1 MPIHKK
7 VSILFTLVEHLA
19 LGRALGSKDDGMKIK
34 MLKTIWDELYG
45 HMNWLKHHT
54 TWLRAIIGVVYFL
67 LFTILLS
74 SNIFVSTLQLEVG
87 EPSPQLITAPWSKE
101 IVDEKGYARDKEEA
115 AKAVQPVY
123 KPDEEYLALITK
135 DLGTA
140 FTSLREGSAL
150 DDDLISELKKTPF
163 FADLPEGV
171 LASLIESV
179 PAELNVAEKTG
190 RDIILTRARN
200 LETGARTSEEVESFR
215 EQTKLEIEQAEMKEE
230 AKAFFKGFVDKEVTQ
245 QTLIID
251 QSTTE
256 ALRTAAKA
264 LIKQEVLHYKANQKI
279 VGAGEIV
286 DETTYQV
293 LVAYGLINGNNTW
306 KSTFGIALIVLI
318 GMGVILTYLFQY
330 KRDIFRL
337 TNRLVLIGLI
347 MIFDLAIAR
356 GVIALNLGT
365 DFNSLSGMLIP
376 VSWATMTV
384 AILVGVDVAIMVS
397 VVLAV
402 FVAAL
407 VDPALSTSFGLHS
420 GLVALFGGV
429 VGVYSVSRLSQRS
442 DLARAG
448 IFVSAINV
456 LVISGIALTSDMRL
470 TVWVVGLILGIVN
483 GLASSFLTV
492 GALHWFES
500 GFHITSSVRLLELSD
515 PNRPLLKRLLLEASG
530 TYHHS
535 ILVGNLAEA
544 AAEVVGADATLVR
557 VGAMYHDIGKLKR
570 PYFFI
575 ENQFTQD
582 NPHDKIAPTLSS
594 LIITSHVKDGLEL
607 AKENKLPLQVQEI
620 IAQHHGDSLVS
631 FFYHKALEEYENVP
645 EETFHYEGP
654 KPQTKEAA
662 LVALADTV
670 EAAVRSMKQPT
681 PGRVEG
687 FVRKIIKDKLND
699 GQLDQCDLT
708 FQDLD
713 RIAMA
718 FVRVLS
724 GIFHS
729 RVEYPDMPSI
739 KENGNNTMHKKV
751 KGEVGTEN
759 AEGSQKEKLLE
770 SHEGIV
776 ETKVSQEGEIKAP
789 PKA

>member
-1 MPIHKK
+1 MI
-7 VSILFTLVEHLA
+7 VL
-19 LGRALGSKDDGMKIK
+19 KIK
-34 MLKTIWDELYG
+34 MFKTIWDELSSRLD
-45 HMNWLKHHT
+45 WLKHHT
-54 TWLRAIIGVVYFL
+54 NWLRAIVGVMYFL

-74 SNIFVSTLQLEVG
+74 SNILVSTLQLEVG
-87 EPSPQLITAPWSKE
+87 EPSPQLIVAPWNRD
-101 IVDEKGYARDKEEA
+101 IVDQPRYARDKEAA
-115 AKAVQPVY
+115 AKAVPPVY
-123 KPDEEYLALITK
+123 KADEEFLTLLTK
-135 DLGTA
+135 NLGNA
-140 FTSLREGSAL
+140 FVALREASASE
-150 DDDLISELKKTPF
+150 DNVISELKKIQPF
-163 FADLPEGV
+163 AALPTGV
-171 LASLIESV
+171 LTSLIETV
-179 PAELNVAEKTG
+179 PDELNKAEKNG
-190 RDIILTRARN
+190 RDIILSKARN
-200 LETGARTSEEVESFR
+200 LEIGARTSEDLVEFR
-215 EQTKLEIEQAEMKEE
+215 EQTKTDLDQSQLNED
-230 AKAFFKGFVDKEVTQ
+230 AKAFFKAFVDYEVTQ
-245 QTLIID
+245 PTLIID
-251 QSTTE
+251 ESTTE
-256 ALRTAAKA
+256 ALRAAARA

-279 VGAGEIV
+279 VGTGDIV
-286 DETTYQV
+286 DETIYHV
-293 LVAYGLINGNNTW
+293 LVDYGLINSHNTW
-306 KSTFGIALIVLI
+306 KPAVGIALIVLV
-318 GMGVILTYLFQY
+318 GMCSILVYLFQY
-330 KRDIFRL
+330 KRDIFYL
-337 TNRLVLIGLI
+337 TNRLILIGLI
-347 MIFDLAIAR
+347 MSLILAIGR
-356 GVIALNLGT
+356 GVIALNLGA
-365 DFNSLSGMLIP
+365 DFNTLSGMLIP
-376 VSWATMTV
+376 IAWATMTV
-384 AILVGVDVAIMVS
+384 AILVGVDIAIMVS
-397 VVLAV
+397 VVLAI
-402 FVAAL
+402 FVAVL

-420 GLVALFGGV
+420 GVVALFGGI

-448 IFVSAINV
+448 IFVSAVNV

-470 TVWVVGLILGIVN
+470 MVWVVGVILGIVN

-515 PNRPLLKRLLLEASG
+515 PNRPLLKRLLMEAPG

-544 AAEVVGADATLVR
+544 AAEAVKADATLVR
-557 VGAMYHDIGKLKR
+557 VAAMYHDIGKLKR

-607 AKENKLPLQVQEI
+607 AKDNKLPQQIQDI

-631 FFYHKALEEYENVP
+631 YFYHKALEEYENVP

-662 LVALADTV
+662 LVALADSV

-729 RVEYPDMPSI
+729 RVEYPEMPSI
-739 KENGNNTMHKKV
+739 RESNNSMNKKLA
-751 KGEVGTEN
+751 GEVGKED
-759 AEGSQKEKLLE
+759 EESSPKEKQPE
-770 SHEGIV
+770 SQEVTTEI
-776 ETKVSQEGEIKAP
+776 KVSQEG
-789 PKA
+789 

>member
-1 MPIHKK
+1 MM
-7 VSILFTLVEHLA
+7 VL
-19 LGRALGSKDDGMKIK
+19 KIK
-34 MLKTIWDELYG
+34 MFKTIWDELSSRFD
-45 HMNWLKHHT
+45 WLKHHT
-54 TWLRAIIGVVYFL
+54 TWLRAIVGVMYFL
-67 LFTILLS
+67 LLTVLLS
-74 SNIFVSTLQLEVG
+74 SNIFVSTLHLEVG
-87 EPSPQLITAPWSKE
+87 EPSPQLITAPWTRV
-101 IVDEKGYARDKEEA
+101 IVDQAKYTRDKEAA
-115 AKAVQPVY
+115 AKAVPPVY
-123 KPDEEYLALITK
+123 KPDEEYLTLLTK
-135 DLGTA
+135 EVGNA
-140 FTSLREGSAL
+140 FISLREAS
-150 DDDLISELKKTPF
+150 DNNNISELKKLEPF
-163 FADLPEGV
+163 TSLPES
-171 LASLIESV
+171 LLTSLIETV
-179 PAELNVAEKTG
+179 PDELDKAEKAG
-190 RDIILTRARN
+190 RDIILNKARS
-200 LETGARTSEEVESFR
+200 LETGARTSEDMPAFR
-215 EQTKLEIEQAEMKEE
+215 DRTKADLDQSELNEDFKV
-230 AKAFFKGFVDKEVTQ
+230 FFKGFIDREVTQ
-245 QTLIID
+245 PTLIVD
-251 QSTTE
+251 E
-256 ALRTAAKA
+256 ATMDVLRAAARTA
-264 LIKQEVLHYKANQKI
+264 IKQEELHYKANQKI
-279 VGAGEIV
+279 VGVGDIV
-286 DETTYQV
+286 DETIYEV
-293 LVAYGLINGNNTW
+293 LVAYGLINNQNTG
-306 KSTFGIALIVLI
+306 KSVAGIAMIVLI
-318 GMGVILTYLFQY
+318 GMGSILLYLFQY
-330 KRDIFRL
+330 KRDIFRM
-337 TNRLVLIGLI
+337 TNRLVLIGLTI
-347 MIFDLAIAR
+347 SLVLAIGRA
-356 GVIALNLGT
+356 VIALNLGT

-376 VSWATMTV
+376 IAWATMTV
-384 AILVGVDVAIMVS
+384 AILVGVDIAIMVS
-397 VVLAV
+397 LVLAV
-402 FVAAL
+402 FVSVL

-420 GLVALFGGV
+420 GVVALFGGI

-448 IFVSAINV
+448 IFVSAVNV

-470 TVWVVGLILGIVN
+470 AVWVVGVILGIVN

-515 PNRPLLKRLLLEASG
+515 PNRPLLKRLLLEAPG

-544 AAEVVGADATLVR
+544 AAEAVRADATLVR
-557 VGAMYHDIGKLKR
+557 VASMYHDIGKLKR

-607 AKENKLPLQVQEI
+607 AKDNKLPVQIQDI

-662 LVALADTV
+662 LVALADNV

-729 RVEYPDMPSI
+729 RVEYPEMPSI
-739 KENGNNTMHKKV
+739 KENNNHSMHKKLE
-751 KGEVGTEN
+751 GEVGQEDD
-759 AEGSQKEKLLE
+759 ESSQKEKQPE
-770 SHEGIV
+770 SPEGTVESIV
-776 ETKVSQEGEIKAP
+776 SREG
-789 PKA
+789 

>member
-1 MPIHKK
+1 
-7 VSILFTLVEHLA
+7 L
-19 LGRALGSKDDGMKIK
+19 KIK
-34 MLKTIWDELYG
+34 MFKTIWNELSSRLD
-45 HMNWLKHHT
+45 WLKHHT
-54 TWLRAIIGVVYFL
+54 TWLRAIVGVMYFL

-74 SNIFVSTLQLEVG
+74 SNIFVSTLHLELG
-87 EPSPQLITAPWSKE
+87 EPSPQLITAPWNRDIEDQAK
-101 IVDEKGYARDKEEA
+101 YNRDKEAA

-123 KPDEEYLALITK
+123 KPDEEYLTLLTK
-135 DLGTA
+135 NIGNA
-140 FTSLREGSAL
+140 FISLREASTSKDKRL
-150 DDDLISELKKTPF
+150 SELKKIQL
-163 FADLPEGV
+163 FAGLPEDV
-171 LASLIESV
+171 LASLIETL
-179 PAELNVAEKTG
+179 PEELNKSEQVG
-190 RDIILTRARN
+190 RDIILSRARS
-200 LETGARTSEEVESFR
+200 LDTGSRTSEDVAVFRDRIKAELDQSELTQDAKTLFKVFLDQEVNR
-215 EQTKLEIEQAEMKEE
+215 P
-230 AKAFFKGFVDKEVTQ
+230 
-245 QTLIID
+245 TLIVD
-251 QSTTE
+251 EPTTE
-256 ALRTAAKA
+256 ALRAAARA
-264 LIKQEVLHYKANQKI
+264 LIKQDVLHYKANQKI

-286 DETTYQV
+286 DETIYQV
-293 LVAYGLINGNNTW
+293 LVAYGLINSHNTW
-306 KSTFGIALIVLI
+306 KSASGIAVIVLI
-318 GMGVILTYLFQY
+318 GMGSILVYLFQY
-330 KRDIFRL
+330 KRNIFNS
-337 TNRLVLIGLI
+337 TNRLILIGLVMILI
-347 MIFDLAIAR
+347 MAIGR
-356 GVIALNLGT
+356 GVIALNLGP
-365 DFNSLSGMLIP
+365 DFNTLSGMLIP
-376 VSWATMTV
+376 VAWATMTV
-384 AILVGVDVAIMVS
+384 AILVGVEIAIMVS
-397 VVLAV
+397 VVLGV
-402 FVAAL
+402 FVTVL
-407 VDPALSTSFGLHS
+407 VDPAISTSFGLHS
-420 GLVALFGGV
+420 GIVALFGGI

-448 IFVSAINV
+448 IFVSGINV

-470 TVWVVGLILGIVN
+470 AVWVVGVILGIVN

-500 GFHITSSVRLLELSD
+500 GFHITSSVHLLELSD
-515 PNRPLLKRLLLEASG
+515 PNRPLLKRLLMEAPG

-544 AAEVVGADATLVR
+544 AAEAVRADATLVR

-607 AKENKLPLQVQEI
+607 AKEYKLPQQIQDI

-631 FFYHKALEEYENVP
+631 FFYHKALEESENVP

-729 RVEYPDMPSI
+729 RVEYPEMPSI
-739 KENGNNTMHKKV
+739 RENSNDDKKLS
-751 KGEVGTEN
+751 GEVPKEDDESSQTEKPPESPEGTV
-759 AEGSQKEKLLE
+759 AEA
-770 SHEGIV
+770 
-776 ETKVSQEGEIKAP
+776 KVSQEG
-789 PKA
+789 